1 MLEKQDIEK
10 LASLAR
16 IDITPE
22 EAESFLTEIE
32 PILNYVAHIK
42 AVSGTTHTDTQI
54 GLVKNVMREDSNP
67 HESALYTKDILAE
80 APRTDRGYIQVKKI
94 FE

>member
-1 MLEKQDIEK
+1 MLEIKDIEK

-22 EAESFLTEIE
+22 EAEAFLTEIE
-32 PILNYVAHIK
+32 PILSYVALVK
-42 AVSGTTHTDTQI
+42 NVSGTTHTDTQI
-54 GLVKNVMREDSNP
+54 GLVKNVMREDSHP
-67 HESALYTKDILAE
+67 HESGLYTKDILAQ
-80 APRTDRGYIQVKKI
+80 APRTDSGYIQVKKI